1 MTNHTTTVNTKGTVA
16 LLKNVAACMAAMA
29 RLQDR
34 GPGRPGLGV
43 FYGFSGYGKSYA
55 AIYVQ
60 NKTRAAMVEVGES
73 WTRKDFLKKTCIELN
88 VDTKGSVSAL
98 TDRIIETLSDDDRP
112 LIIDEADKCCD
123 KGFIELVREIQ
134 MKSGASVLL
143 IGEEK
148 LPAKL
153 AETERVDN
161 RVLHWEPAQP
171 CDLDDARALA
181 RQLSPIEIAD
191 DLLERV
197 RAESGGKAR
206 RIVVNLDLVTEAARN
221 LGVTAMGAGDFS
233 GDFYTGATPKARGR
247 E

>member
-1 MTNHTTTVNTKGTVA
+1 MTSKPNLVATSGTVA
-16 LLKNVAACMAAMA
+16 ILKNVAACMAAMT

-34 GPGRPGLGV
+34 GPGRPGFGV

-73 WTRKDFLKKTCIELN
+73 WTRKDFLKKVCIELN
-88 VDTKGSVSAL
+88 VEAKGSISEL

-153 AETERVDN
+153 SETERVDN
-161 RVLHWEPAQP
+161 RVLHWEPAQQ
-171 CDLDDARALA
+171 CDMEDTRALA
-181 RQLSPIEIAD
+181 RLLSPIDIAD

-197 RAESGGKAR
+197 RSASGGRAR
-206 RIVVNLDLVTEAARN
+206 RIVSNLDLVTEAARN
-221 LGVTAMGAGDFS
+221 LGVASMSAADYAGAL
-233 GDFYTGATPKARGR
+233 YTGSAPKARSR